1 MNMLN
6 LDSKDLK
13 ILLVALLVL
22 NSPPILVRVPFI
34 GILMFIP
41 MLFWISIPG
50 IPLGLLGLPYFEIKE
65 FGAIPRG
72 IMGWGLVVL
81 FWCLMACGLTL
92 ILKRARNK
100 KVRS

>member
-1 MNMLN
+1 
-6 LDSKDLK
+6 
-13 ILLVALLVL
+13 
-22 NSPPILVRVPFI
+22 
-34 GILMFIP
+34 

-50 IPLGLLGLPYFEIKE
+50 IPLGLIGLPYFEIKE
-65 FGAIPRG
+65 FGAIPHG

>member
-13 ILLVALLVL
+13 ILLVALFVL
-22 NSPPILVRVPFI
+22 NSPPILVRVPLI

-50 IPLGLLGLPYFEIKE
+50 IPLALLGLPYFEIKE
-65 FGAIPRG
+65 FGAIPHG